1 MAAEGQPRGPWDPAP
16 GPEPPRPH
24 GEAVDPEIS
33 RRVSSILDAAER
45 EVAEIRRQAR
55 EEAMRY
61 MDYARRRADGLIA
74 ERQMRIAE
82 LSGELVGRAE
92 QLLTQVDSA
101 QPLRQALDD
110 LVRKLT
116 ETAEGMTREAG
127 GLGGFAAPEFSELR
141 AETPPEP
148 QEPPGEPGPTPVPD
162 PAPDPSPTP
171 PTPMPEPQEPPP
183 PAATSG
189 QLQMVAIQMAAAGHT
204 RAEVESHLR
213 VTLAVGDPAPILD
226 EVFGAGSPPSATVSW
241 ARRLG

>member
-16 GPEPPRPH
+16 GSEPPRPH

-141 AETPPEP
+141 AATPPEP
-148 QEPPGEPGPTPVPD
+148 PEPPREPGPTPG
-162 PAPDPSPTP
+162 
-171 PTPMPEPQEPPP
+171 PP
-183 PAATSG
+183 PA
-189 QLQMVAIQMAAAGHT
+189 
-204 RAEVESHLR
+204 RR
-213 VTLAVGDPAPILD
+213 KCY
-226 EVFGAGSPPSATVSW
+226 SPPGPAAESLSYPHPVRVSVW
-241 ARRLG
+241 PRARS